1 MGKAIVLRKYGN
13 SDQLKLEDVEIKKPS
28 EDELLLKQ
36 TAIAVHF
43 HDIYVRTGL
52 YKTLSLPGIPGLEAV
67 GVVEEIGKGVSDF
80 SPGDRVGY
88 IDRNYG
94 AYATNRVVNKKLCFK
109 VPDFISDEIIA
120 TNFSRAIT
128 VQMLMEMVTQV
139 RASDTILIT
148 AVTGGVGKIFAQ
160 WAKSLGVQV
169 IGTVGSKEKL
179 ALGKSFGC
187 DYTLTY
193 DQPDF
198 IDEIFDITNGK
209 GVDKVFDSVGKDTFE
224 NSLKSVSICGHIIN
238 FGQSSGPIDPIQM
251 SLLAAKSLTISRPII
266 FDYISE
272 RETYIKMVQS
282 VFNAFKN
289 GNIKTPTL
297 TPYSL
302 RDAYLAHDMLESR
315 KGGGSVFLKT

>member
-67 GVVEEIGKGVSDF
+67 GVVEEIGEGVSDF
-80 SPGDRVGY
+80 FPGDRVGY

-94 AYATNRVVNKKLCFK
+94 AYATHRVVNKKLCFK

-302 RDAYLAHDMLESR
+302 KDAYLAHGMLESR

>member
-80 SPGDRVGY
+80 SSGDRVGY

-94 AYATNRVVNKKLCFK
+94 AYATHRVVNKKLCFK

-160 WAKSLGVQV
+160 WAKSLGAQV

-179 ALGKSFGC
+179 VLGKSFGC

-193 DQPDF
+193 DQHDF
-198 IDEIFDITNGK
+198 IDQIFDITNGK

-224 NSLKSVSICGHIIN
+224 NSLKSVSTCGHIIN
-238 FGQSSGPIDPIQM
+238 FGQSSGPIDPVQM

-272 RETYIKMVQS
+272 RETYIKMAQS

-289 GNIKTPTL
+289 GNIKTPIF
-297 TPYSL
+297 TPYNL
-302 RDAYLAHDMLESR
+302 NDAYLAHDMLESR

>member
-13 SDQLKLEDVEIKKPS
+13 SDQLKLEDVEIQKPS
-28 EDELLLKQ
+28 EDQLLLRQ

-43 HDIYVRTGL
+43 HDIYVRSGL

-94 AYATNRVVNKKLCFK
+94 AYATHKVVDKKLCFK

-139 RASDTILIT
+139 KASDTILIT
-148 AVTGGVGKIFAQ
+148 AVTGGVGKIFVQ

-169 IGTVGSKEKL
+169 IGTVGNKEKL
-179 ALGKSFGC
+179 VLGRSFGC

-193 DQPDF
+193 DQPNF
-198 IDEIFDITNGK
+198 LDEIFDITNGK

-224 NSLKSVSICGHIIN
+224 NSLKSVSTCGHIIN

-251 SLLAAKSLTISRPII
+251 SLLASKSLTISRPII

-272 RETYIKMVQS
+272 RETYIKMAQS

-289 GNIKTPTL
+289 GNIKTPTF
-297 TPYSL
+297 TPYNL
-302 RDAYLAHDMLESR
+302 NDAYLAHDMLESR

>member
-28 EDELLLKQ
+28 EEELLLKQ

-67 GVVEEIGKGVSDF
+67 GVVEEIGEGVSDF
-80 SPGDRVGY
+80 FPGDRVGY

-94 AYATNRVVNKKLCFK
+94 AYATHRVVNKKLCFK

-193 DQPDF
+193 DQTDF

-224 NSLKSVSICGHIIN
+224 NSLKSVSTCGHIIN

-272 RETYIKMVQS
+272 RETYIKMVKS

-302 RDAYLAHDMLESR
+302 KDAYLAHGMLESR

>member
-28 EDELLLKQ
+28 EEELLLKQ

-94 AYATNRVVNKKLCFK
+94 AYATHRVVNKKLCFK

-251 SLLAAKSLTISRPII
+251 SLLAAKSITISRPII
-266 FDYISE
+266 FDYISV

>member
-28 EDELLLKQ
+28 EEELLLKQ

-67 GVVEEIGKGVSDF
+67 GVVEEIGEGVSDF
-80 SPGDRVGY
+80 FPGDRVGY

-94 AYATNRVVNKKLCFK
+94 AYATHRVVNKKLCFK

-209 GVDKVFDSVGKDTFE
+209 GVDKVFDSVGKDTFK
-224 NSLKSVSICGHIIN
+224 NSLKSVSTCGHIIN

-302 RDAYLAHDMLESR
+302 KDAYLAHGMLESR

>member
-80 SPGDRVGY
+80 SSGDRVGY

-109 VPDFISDEIIA
+109 VPDFISDELIA

-193 DQPDF
+193 DQTDF

-302 RDAYLAHDMLESR
+302 KDAYLAHGMLESR

>member
-1 MGKAIVLRKYGN
+1 MGKAIVIRKYGN
-13 SDQLKLEDVEIKKPS
+13 SAQLKLEDVEIQKPS
-28 EDELLLKQ
+28 EDELLLRQ

-94 AYATNRVVNKKLCFK
+94 AYSTHKVVDKKLCFK

-139 RASDTILIT
+139 RASDTVLIT
-148 AVTGGVGKIFAQ
+148 AVTGGVGKIFVQ

-179 ALGKSFGC
+179 VLGKSLGC

-193 DQPDF
+193 DQPNF
-198 IDEIFDITNGK
+198 LDEIFDITNGK

-224 NSLKSVSICGHIIN
+224 NSLKSVSKCGHIIN

-251 SLLAAKSLTISRPII
+251 SLLATKSLTISRPII

-272 RETYIKMVQS
+272 REIFIKMAQS

-289 GNIKTPTL
+289 GNIKTPTF
-297 TPYSL
+297 TPYNL
-302 RDAYLAHDMLESR
+302 NDAYLAHDMLESR

>member
-1 MGKAIVLRKYGN
+1 MGKAIVIRKYGN
-13 SDQLKLEDVEIKKPS
+13 SAQLKLEDVEIQKPS
-28 EDELLLKQ
+28 EDELLLRQ

-67 GVVEEIGKGVSDF
+67 GVVEEIGKSVSDF

-94 AYATNRVVNKKLCFK
+94 AYSTHKVVDKKLCFK

-139 RASDTILIT
+139 RASDTVLIT
-148 AVTGGVGKIFAQ
+148 AVTGGVGKIFVQ

-179 ALGKSFGC
+179 ILGKSLGC

-198 IDEIFDITNGK
+198 LDEIFDITNGK

-224 NSLKSVSICGHIIN
+224 NSLKSVSKCGHIIN

-251 SLLAAKSLTISRPII
+251 SLLATKSLTISRPII

-272 RETYIKMVQS
+272 RETFIKMAQS

-289 GNIKTPTL
+289 GNIKTPTF
-297 TPYSL
+297 TPYNL
-302 RDAYLAHDMLESR
+302 NDAYLAHDMLESR

>member
-1 MGKAIVLRKYGN
+1 MGKAIVVRKFGN
-13 SDQLKLEDVEIKKPS
+13 SDQLKLEDVEIQKPS
-28 EDELLLKQ
+28 EDELLLRQ

-94 AYATNRVVNKKLCFK
+94 AYATHKVVDKKLCFK

-139 RASDTILIT
+139 RASDTVLIT
-148 AVTGGVGKIFAQ
+148 AVTGGVGKIFVQ

-179 ALGKSFGC
+179 VLGKSFGC

-198 IDEIFDITNGK
+198 LDEIFDITNGK

-224 NSLKSVSICGHIIN
+224 NSLKSVSKCGHIIN
-238 FGQSSGPIDPIQM
+238 FGQSSGPIDPLQM
-251 SLLAAKSLTISRPII
+251 SLLATKSLTISRPII

-272 RETYIKMVQS
+272 RETFIKMAQS

-289 GNIKTPTL
+289 ENIKTPTF
-297 TPYSL
+297 TPYNL
-302 RDAYLAHDMLESR
+302 NDAYLAHDMLESR

>member
-28 EDELLLKQ
+28 EEELLLKQ

-67 GVVEEIGKGVSDF
+67 GVVEEIGEGVSDF
-80 SPGDRVGY
+80 FPGDRVGY

-94 AYATNRVVNKKLCFK
+94 AYATHRVVNKKLCFK

-193 DQPDF
+193 DQNDF
-198 IDEIFDITNGK
+198 IDQIFDITNGK

-224 NSLKSVSICGHIIN
+224 NSLKSVSTCGHIIN

-302 RDAYLAHDMLESR
+302 KDAYLAHGMLESR

>member
-1 MGKAIVLRKYGN
+1 MGKAIVVRKFGN
-13 SDQLKLEDVEIKKPS
+13 SDQLKLEDVEIQKPS
-28 EDELLLKQ
+28 EDELLLRQ

-94 AYATNRVVNKKLCFK
+94 AYATHKVVDKKLCFK

-139 RASDTILIT
+139 RASDTVLIT
-148 AVTGGVGKIFAQ
+148 AVTGGVGKIFVQ

-179 ALGKSFGC
+179 VLGKSLGC

-198 IDEIFDITNGK
+198 LDEIFDITNGK

-224 NSLKSVSICGHIIN
+224 NSLKSVSKCGHIIN

-251 SLLAAKSLTISRPII
+251 SLLATKSLTISRPII

-272 RETYIKMVQS
+272 RETFIKMAQS

-289 GNIKTPTL
+289 WNIKTPAF
-297 TPYSL
+297 TPYNL
-302 RDAYLAHDMLESR
+302 NDAYLAHDMLESR

>member
-28 EDELLLKQ
+28 EEELLLKQ

-67 GVVEEIGKGVSDF
+67 GVVEEIGEGVSDF
-80 SPGDRVGY
+80 FPGDRVGY

-94 AYATNRVVNKKLCFK
+94 AYATHRVVNKKLCFK
-109 VPDFISDEIIA
+109 VPDFISDELIA

-198 IDEIFDITNGK
+198 IDEIFDITKGK

-302 RDAYLAHDMLESR
+302 KDAYLAHGMLESR

>member
-109 VPDFISDEIIA
+109 VPDFISDELIA

-224 NSLKSVSICGHIIN
+224 NSLKCVSTCGHIIN
-238 FGQSSGPIDPIQM
+238 FGQSSGPIDPVQM

-272 RETYIKMVQS
+272 RETYIKMIQS

>member
-109 VPDFISDEIIA
+109 VPDFISDELIA

-224 NSLKSVSICGHIIN
+224 NSLKSVSTCGHIIN
-238 FGQSSGPIDPIQM
+238 FGQSSGPIDPVQM

-272 RETYIKMVQS
+272 RETYIKMIQS

>member
-1 MGKAIVLRKYGN
+1 MGKAIVLRKFGN
-13 SDQLKLEDVEIKKPS
+13 SDQLKLEDVEIQKPS
-28 EDELLLKQ
+28 EDELLLRQ

-80 SPGDRVGY
+80 SPGERVGY

-94 AYATNRVVNKKLCFK
+94 AYATHKVVDKKLCFK

-120 TNFSRAIT
+120 TSFSRAIT

-148 AVTGGVGKIFAQ
+148 AVTGGVGNIFVQ

-179 ALGKSFGC
+179 ALGRSLGC

-193 DQPDF
+193 DQPNF
-198 IDEIFDITNGK
+198 LDEIFDITNGK

-224 NSLKSVSICGHIIN
+224 NSLKSVSKCGHIIN
-238 FGQSSGPIDPIQM
+238 FGQSSGPIDPVQM
-251 SLLAAKSLTISRPII
+251 TLLATKSLTISRPII

-272 RETYIKMVQS
+272 RETYIKMAQS

-289 GNIKTPTL
+289 GNIKTPTF
-297 TPYSL
+297 TPYNL
-302 RDAYLAHDMLESR
+302 NDAYLAHDMLESR

>member
-28 EDELLLKQ
+28 EEELLLKQ

-52 YKTLSLPGIPGLEAV
+52 FKTLSLPGIPGLEAV
-67 GVVEEIGKGVSDF
+67 GVVEEIGEGVSDF
-80 SPGDRVGY
+80 FPGDRVGY

-94 AYATNRVVNKKLCFK
+94 AYATHRVVNKKLCFK
-109 VPDFISDEIIA
+109 VPDSISYEIIA

-198 IDEIFDITNGK
+198 IDEIFDITKGK

-289 GNIKTPTL
+289 GNIKIPIL

-302 RDAYLAHDMLESR
+302 KDAYLAHGMLESR

>member
-1 MGKAIVLRKYGN
+1 MGKAIVIRKYGN
-13 SDQLKLEDVEIKKPS
+13 SAQLKLEDVEIQKPS
-28 EDELLLKQ
+28 EDELLLRQ

-94 AYATNRVVNKKLCFK
+94 AYATHKVVDKKLCFK

-128 VQMLMEMVTQV
+128 VQMLIEMVTQV
-139 RASDTILIT
+139 SASDTVLIT
-148 AVTGGVGKIFAQ
+148 AVTGGVGKIFVQ

-179 ALGKSFGC
+179 VLGKSLGC

-198 IDEIFDITNGK
+198 LDEIFNMTNGK

-224 NSLKSVSICGHIIN
+224 NSLKSVSKCGHIIN

-251 SLLAAKSLTISRPII
+251 SLLATKSLTISRPII

-272 RETYIKMVQS
+272 RETFIKMAQS

-289 GNIKTPTL
+289 GNIKTPTF
-297 TPYSL
+297 TPYNL
-302 RDAYLAHDMLESR
+302 NDAYLAHDMLESR